1 MKAGKVILA
10 TVLAGAISILIAV
23 LGQTWWGDDK
33 ASSLSTP
40 GLPKNAQDPLRHLPA
55 FSLRD
60 LDGQEIAS
68 SAWAGKVVILNF
80 WATWCLPCLG
90 GIPLLQAA
98 QAASDAVRVVGIAID
113 TQEEVARYLEKNP
126 VNYPILLGGTE
137 AVAMSRRLG
146 NRLEGLPFTVIFDSQ
161 GRWVHAHQG
170 EVTQAIL
177 GEKLA
182 PLIAKALRTPS
193 LAN

>member
-10 TVLAGAISILIAV
+10 TVLAGASSILIAV

-33 ASSLSTP
+33 AFNLSLP
-40 GLPKNAQDPLRHLPA
+40 GLPKSPQDPLRHLPA
-55 FSLRD
+55 FSLSD

-68 SAWAGKVVILNF
+68 SAWAGKVVVLNF
-80 WATWCLPCLG
+80 WATWCPTCLA
-90 GIPLLQAA
+90 GIPFLQAA
-98 QAASDAVRVVGIAID
+98 QAQGAAVQVVGIAID
-113 TQEEVARYLEKNP
+113 TQEEVARYLANNP
-126 VNYPILLGGTE
+126 VNYLMLLGGVE
-137 AVAMSRRLG
+137 AVAMSHRLG

-170 EVTQAIL
+170 EVTQASL

-182 PLIAKALRTPS
+182 PLIPARPS

>member
-33 ASSLSTP
+33 ASSLSMP
-40 GLPKNAQDPLRHLPA
+40 GLPKSAQDPLRHLPA

-80 WATWCLPCLG
+80 WATWCLPCLAGYPSSRPRRRRASGTG
-90 GIPLLQAA
+90 GG
-98 QAASDAVRVVGIAID
+98 DR
-113 TQEEVARYLEKNP
+113 
-126 VNYPILLGGTE
+126 
-137 AVAMSRRLG
+137 
-146 NRLEGLPFTVIFDSQ
+146 
-161 GRWVHAHQG
+161 H
-170 EVTQAIL
+170 
-177 GEKLA
+177 
-182 PLIAKALRTPS
+182 
-193 LAN
+193 

>member
-23 LGQTWWGDDK
+23 LGKTWLGDDK
-33 ASSLSTP
+33 TADRPLP
-40 GLPKNAQDPLRHLPA
+40 GLPKNIQDPLRHLPA

-90 GIPLLQAA
+90 GIPILQAA
-98 QAASDAVRVVGIAID
+98 QAESEQVRVVGIAID
-113 TQEEVARYLEKNP
+113 TQEEVARYLAKNP
-126 VNYPILLGGTE
+126 INYPVLMGGTE
-137 AVAMSRRLG
+137 AVEMSRRLG
-146 NRLEGLPFTVIFDSQ
+146 NRLEDLPFTVIFDSQ
-161 GRWVHAHQG
+161 GRWVHAHPG

-182 PLIAKALRTPS
+182 PLIAETPRTPS